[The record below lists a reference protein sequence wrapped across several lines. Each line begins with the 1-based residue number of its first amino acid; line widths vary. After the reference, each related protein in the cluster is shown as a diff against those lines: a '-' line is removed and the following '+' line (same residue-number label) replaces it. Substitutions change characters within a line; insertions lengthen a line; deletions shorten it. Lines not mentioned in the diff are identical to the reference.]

1 MKKRISL
8 LKERSFEIIKKLTKI
23 QKVSLAVVIFVLI
36 GGITYLVYADEG
48 HESAEPVVQ
57 QTEQVVVRKVGD
69 VDADAISQEG
79 LSSFYGEI
87 TSKDVASINASRE
100 GVISSWNVSVGD
112 NVSAGSVLGYVTV
125 TGVSPEQ
132 QMALAEQQANALK
145 AQLDL
150 ETSQKIVTETESVFQ
165 RLSNSLKSVADKQLS
180 LYNGITNG
188 TNTTYQTELK
198 AITTNKLSLENKLQD
213 FANTALTAVYPI
225 VSIYGNTPFNASYY
239 EASLKWEFSV
249 TNSELRGRYANLS
262 KDLAVKIRNR
272 TVTDQDIR
280 LFLDQTIEGTNYSLE
295 TENFSKETITDEVK
309 DLQAELREISNDLAE
324 ATIST
329 ASKEREK
336 DQIEIELTKNLS
348 ELNNELDL
356 KKLEQVSANARAEG
370 DARAAQLLAEK
381 LAVSAGGVIPI
392 LAAKSGVVATVEKN
406 VGDYVTISDRIGFI
420 SNANPRKNVRFTI
433 PASWKDISKGD
444 TLSISWRPEYSMGS
458 AVITG
463 ISPII
468 DEKGGYQAEAAI
480 SKETPFPVGASV
492 RIIPENSK
500 KGVFVNR
507 KAVVFEGVQP
517 FVWIVT
523 ETGTLRKQEVKIGRG
538 LGEYVEILSGLEREF
553 SYLVILDPLVQIKSG
568 MLLSEILTTETK
580 VESAAPAKIQDE
592 SQPHGHNE

>member
-8 LKERSFEIIKKLTKI
+8 FKEKSFEIIKKLTKI
-23 QKVSLAVVIFVLI
+23 QKTSLAVALLVVI
-36 GGITYLVYADEG
+36 GGVSVLVYADEG
-48 HESAEPVVQ
+48 HDTPEPVVQ

-69 VDADAISQEG
+69 VDVDAISQEG

-87 TSKDVASINASRE
+87 TSKDIASINASRE
-100 GVISSWNVSVGD
+100 GVISSWNVSVGQ
-112 NVSAGSVLGYVTV
+112 NVSVGTVLGYVTV

-150 ETSQKIVTETESVFQ
+150 ETANTIANQTETVFGKIAE
-165 RLSNSLKSVADKQLS
+165 SLKSVAGKQRS
-180 LYNGITNG
+180 IYDGSSG
-188 TNTTYQTELK
+188 SASTTYQTELA
-198 AITTNKLSLENKLQD
+198 AIEANRASLVNKLQD
-213 FANTALTAVYPI
+213 FANTALTEVYPLI
-225 VSIYGNTPFNASYY
+225 SSSGNSPFNSNYY
-239 EASLKWEFSV
+239 EANLIWGFGTK
-249 TNSELRGRYANLS
+249 NGNLRDSYVILS
-262 KDLAVKIRNR
+262 KSLAEKVRAR

-280 LFLDQTIEGTNYSLE
+280 NYLDKTIEMVEASIVIE
-295 TENFSKETITDEVK
+295 TLDLNAITESVK
-309 DLQAELREISNDLAE
+309 DLQTELRDISSELAQ
-324 ATIST
+324 ATIDL
-329 ASKEREK
+329 ASKERERS
-336 DQIEIELTKNLS
+336 QIEVDLS
-348 ELNNELDL
+348 KSLAEFDNELEL
-356 KKLEQVSANARAEG
+356 KKLEQLSTNERAKSE
-370 DARAAQLLAEK
+370 AKAAQLFAEK

-392 LAAKSGVVATVEKN
+392 LATKSGVVATVEKN
-406 VGDYVTISDRIGFI
+406 VGDYVTISDRVGFI

-468 DEKGGYQAEAAI
+468 DEKGGYQAEAVI
-480 SKETPFPVGASV
+480 SKDTAFPVGASV

-507 KAVVFEGVQP
+507 KAVVFEGVTP

-523 ETGTLRKQEVKIGRG
+523 ESNAVRKQEVKVGRG

-553 SYLVILDPLVQIKSG
+553 SYLVILDPLVQIEPG
-568 MLLSEILTTETK
+568 MMLSEILKTETK
-580 VESAAPAKIQDE
+580 VETAPATVQDE
-592 SQPHGHNE
+592 SQPHEH